1 MIDLFKKDVGLCQNV
16 LIGGVMALLIPYV
29 KLIIQT
35 YSAGGLTSGESMEL
49 LSLGLMNASV
59 PSFILALMSIAFLAG
74 FIIAGE
80 RRDRSAEFLA
90 YLPPKR
96 STILASK
103 AILCF
108 LWIAIVAIVYFLV
121 TEVIVPWISSGEVA
135 IQDGG
140 REDLLLAAGYTASIF
155 GVSWLCSS
163 FFESP
168 VIAVIAGFVSPMLI
182 WTLVYTLQ
190 LRMGWELD
198 DDTLVNCLAGMFFI
212 LGLSSFVGGCAHF
225 LLRVEP

>member
-1 MIDLFKKDVGLCQNV
+1 
-16 LIGGVMALLIPYV
+16 
-29 KLIIQT
+29 
-35 YSAGGLTSGESMEL
+35 MEL
-49 LSLGLMNASV
+49 LSLGLMGASEK
-59 PSFILALMSIAFLAG
+59 SFILALMSIAFLAG

-108 LWIAIVAIVYFLV
+108 LWIAFVAIVYILV
-121 TEVIVPWISSGEVA
+121 TEVIVPWISSGEVS

-140 REDLLLAAGYTASIF
+140 REQFLIDAAYTTSIF

-163 FFESP
+163 FLESP
-168 VIAVIAGFVSPMLI
+168 VIAVIAGLVSPMLI

-198 DDTLVNCLAGMFFI
+198 DDTLTNCLAGMFFI
-212 LGLSSFVGGCAHF
+212 LGLASFVGGCFHF
-225 LLRVEP
+225 IFRVEP